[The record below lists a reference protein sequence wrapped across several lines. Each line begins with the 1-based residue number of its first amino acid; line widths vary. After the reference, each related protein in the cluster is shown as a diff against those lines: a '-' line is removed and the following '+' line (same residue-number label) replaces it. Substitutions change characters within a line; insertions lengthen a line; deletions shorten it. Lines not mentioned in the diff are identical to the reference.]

1 MWPIFSV
8 AVHFDQEYQSK
19 NKVQREHLYI
29 SHRISEIFVYS
40 WKQQRKKKKTH
51 SNTWN
56 GIPNCGWPPNYRSY
70 HLLAIKMK
78 PLATNHRVL
87 IWICACPAEE
97 GASKWTKRTYCVFA
111 LMVFLFMFGSFALS
125 SLFLYKFLV
134 SDSSGFYALFQ
145 AAGAFTAIYLHICA
159 VLNQHK
165 IVTLFTNLTEI
176 YDTCE
181 IQTDLRTVS
190 MSPVICQCHCAIGP
204 LGHMV
209 QWPVHWPFVQI
220 ALFFSPS
227 SIEYR

>member
-1 MWPIFSV
+1 
-8 AVHFDQEYQSK
+8 
-19 NKVQREHLYI
+19 
-29 SHRISEIFVYS
+29 
-40 WKQQRKKKKTH
+40 
-51 SNTWN
+51 
-56 GIPNCGWPPNYRSY
+56 
-70 HLLAIKMK
+70 MK

-87 IWICACPAEE
+87 IWICACPAEK

-111 LMVFLFMFGSFALS
+111 LMVFLFVFGSFALS

-204 LGHMV
+204 YGSMARSLAICSNCT
-209 QWPVHWPFVQI
+209 F
-220 ALFFSPS
+220 FFSFFNRIQIGMWIHLNFLNALIIDVNTFGSCIS
-227 SIEYR
+227 SMRWADSLSTQSLIYSHQL